1 MLIVA
6 SFACGLI
13 FGAGL
18 LISGMTQTE
27 KVLGF
32 LDIFGAW
39 DATLAFVMAGA
50 VVVSSVGYVLARRRG
65 APLLAV
71 KNLWPTR
78 SDIDAPLVA
87 GSVLFGIGWGLSGL
101 CPGPALVNLAGLS
114 LPLIV
119 FVIAMAAGMFGFDWW
134 QQRRASLRAMEDA
147 AIATRRSRPATAR
160 QMPSRRS
167 RVCAKRMCV

>member
-1 MLIVA
+1 MPVVLA

-18 LISGMTQTE
+18 LISGMTEPE

-50 VVVSSVGYVLARRRG
+50 VAVAAIGFALARRRS
-65 APLLAV
+65 APVFTA
-71 KNLWPTR
+71 KFLWPER

-87 GSVLFGIGWGLSGL
+87 GGVLFGIGWGLVGI

-114 LPLIV
+114 LSDHCLCC
-119 FVIAMAAGMFGFDWW
+119 
-134 QQRRASLRAMEDA
+134 RDA
-147 AIATRRSRPATAR
+147 AWHDRIRSLAPPRRRGTRDRRPR
-160 QMPSRRS
+160 HSISCRRVTS
-167 RVCAKRMCV
+167 